1 MGKLL
6 ADITP
11 LRESPDFRR
20 LWLGSA
26 VSNLGSQLTL
36 VAVSL
41 EVYRLTQDSLYVG
54 LLSIFALVPL
64 VLGGLLGGSIADA
77 HDRRRVAL
85 LATTVLWLTTAALAL
100 QAWLEVGNVWLLYV
114 LVAVQSGAQAI
125 NQPARSAIIPML
137 VRKEL
142 LPAAN
147 ALSMISFGLAMTAG
161 PLLAG
166 VLVAW
171 VGFGWTY
178 TLDVASFVFAFWALL
193 KLPPMPPGKEAHR
206 AGLRSVV
213 EGFRFLGT
221 RPNLRM
227 TFVIDLVAMIFAQP
241 RALMPAIGAVM
252 IGGGEATVGI
262 LLASTA
268 VGAFLAGLF
277 SGPLGGVRRQGSAVV
292 WSVMGWG
299 ASIAGFGLVVVLAGR
314 SGEAGV
320 TLWLLP
326 AALCCALAG
335 ISDSVSAVFRT
346 TILQAA
352 TPDHLRGRLQ
362 GVFVVVVAGGPR
374 IGDMLAGGGTKLL
387 SEGWVLLLGGLLC
400 IAVAWAAGP
409 LAVGFPEVRRAEP
422 RSVAAAGAGISRGQE
437 LREEAQCI
445 ITTTD

>member
-1 MGKLL
+1 MENLL

-11 LRESPDFRR
+11 VRESPAFRR

-26 VSNLGSQLTL
+26 VSALGSQLTL

-64 VLGGLLGGSIADA
+64 IFGGLLGGSIADA
-77 HDRRRVAL
+77 HDRRTVAL
-85 LATTVLWLTTAALAL
+85 LASSVLWLSTAALAL
-100 QAWLEVGNVWLLYV
+100 QAWLQVGNVWLLYAI
-114 LVAVQSGAQAI
+114 VAVQSGAQAI
-125 NQPARSAIIPML
+125 NQPARSAIIPAL

-147 ALSMISFGLAMTAG
+147 ALSMMTFGLTMTAG

-171 VGFGWTY
+171 IGFGWTY
-178 TLDVASFVFAFWALL
+178 TIDLVTFAFAFWALL
-193 KLPPMPPGKEAHR
+193 KLPPMPPGQHAKP
-206 AGLRSVV
+206 AGLRSVL

-221 RPNLRM
+221 RPNVRM

-241 RALMPAIGAVM
+241 RALLPAIAALM

-277 SGPLGGVRRQGSAVV
+277 SGPLGGVRRQGTAVV

-299 ASIAGFGLVVVLAGR
+299 ASIAALGLVVVLAGQ
-314 SGEAGV
+314 SGGGGATV
-320 TLWLLP
+320 WLLP

-335 ISDSVSAVFRT
+335 IADSVSAVFRT
-346 TILQAA
+346 TILQAS

-374 IGDMLAGGGTKLL
+374 IGDMLAGGATKLL
-387 SEGWVLLLGGLLC
+387 NEGWVLLLGGVLC
-400 IAVAWAAGP
+400 IAVAWT
-409 LAVGFPEVRRAEP
+409 LARRQSGFLQYDARNPVP
-422 RSVAAAGAGISRGQE
+422 
-437 LREEAQCI
+437 
-445 ITTTD
+445 

>member
-1 MGKLL
+1 VGKFL

-11 LRESPDFRR
+11 LRESPAFRR
-20 LWLGSA
+20 LWLGTAASA
-26 VSNLGSQLTL
+26 VGSQLTL

-41 EVYRLTQDSLYVG
+41 EVYRLTQDSFYVG

-85 LATTVLWLTTAALAL
+85 LASSVLWLTTGCLAL
-100 QAWLEVGNVWLLYV
+100 QAWLQIGNVWLLYA

-125 NQPARSAIIPML
+125 NQPARSAIIPVL

-147 ALSMISFGLAMTAG
+147 ALSMMSMGLSMTAG

-166 VLVAW
+166 VLVATI
-171 VGFGWTY
+171 GFAWTY
-178 TLDVASFVFAFWALL
+178 TIDVASFAFVVWALV
-193 KLPPMPPGKEAHR
+193 KLPAMPPDRVTHR

-227 TFVIDLVAMIFAQP
+227 TFVIDLIAMILAQP
-241 RALMPAIGAVM
+241 RALLPAIGALM

-262 LLASTA
+262 LLAATA

-277 SGPLGGVRRQGSAVV
+277 SGPLGGVRAQGAAVV

-299 ASIAGFGLVVVLAGR
+299 ASVAGLGLVVVLAGR
-314 SGEAGV
+314 SGGAGV
-320 TLWLLP
+320 TAWLIP

-335 ISDSVSAVFRT
+335 IADSVSAVFRT
-346 TILQAA
+346 TILQSAA
-352 TPDHLRGRLQ
+352 PDHLRGRLQ

-374 IGDMLAGGGTKLL
+374 VGDLLAGGATKVL
-387 SEGWVLLLGGLLC
+387 SEGWVLLAGGVLC
-400 IAVAWAAGP
+400 AIAAWLVARWQS
-409 LAVGFPEVRRAEP
+409 GF
-422 RSVAAAGAGISRGQE
+422 
-437 LREEAQCI
+437 LRYDARNPVP
-445 ITTTD
+445 

>member
-1 MGKLL
+1 VGKFL

-11 LRESPDFRR
+11 LRESPAFRR
-20 LWLGSA
+20 LWLGTAASA
-26 VSNLGSQLTL
+26 VGSQLTL

-41 EVYRLTQDSLYVG
+41 EVYRLTQDSFYVG

-85 LATTVLWLTTAALAL
+85 LASSVLWLTTGCLAL
-100 QAWLEVGNVWLLYV
+100 QAWLQVGNVWLLYA

-125 NQPARSAIIPML
+125 NQPARSAIIPVL

-147 ALSMISFGLAMTAG
+147 ALSMMSMGLSMTAG

-166 VLVAW
+166 VLVATI
-171 VGFGWTY
+171 GFAWTY
-178 TLDVASFVFAFWALL
+178 TIDVASFAFVVWALV
-193 KLPPMPPGKEAHR
+193 KLPPMPPDRVTHR

-227 TFVIDLVAMIFAQP
+227 TFVIDLIAMILAQP
-241 RALMPAIGAVM
+241 RALLPAIGALM

-262 LLASTA
+262 LLAATA

-277 SGPLGGVRRQGSAVV
+277 SGPLGGVRAQGAAVV

-299 ASIAGFGLVVVLAGR
+299 ASVAGLGLVVVLAGR
-314 SGEAGV
+314 SGGAGV
-320 TLWLLP
+320 TAWLIP

-335 ISDSVSAVFRT
+335 IADSVSAVFRT
-346 TILQAA
+346 TILQSAA
-352 TPDHLRGRLQ
+352 PDHLRGRLQ

-374 IGDMLAGGGTKLL
+374 VGDLLAGGATKVL
-387 SEGWVLLLGGLLC
+387 SEGWVLLAGGVLC
-400 IAVAWAAGP
+400 AVAAWLVARWQS
-409 LAVGFPEVRRAEP
+409 GF
-422 RSVAAAGAGISRGQE
+422 
-437 LREEAQCI
+437 LRYDARNPVP
-445 ITTTD
+445 

>member
-11 LRESPDFRR
+11 LRESPAFRR

-26 VSNLGSQLTL
+26 VSAVGSQLTL

-41 EVYRLTQDSLYVG
+41 EVYRLTQDSFYVG
-54 LLSIFALVPL
+54 LLGVFALVPL
-64 VLGGLLGGSIADA
+64 VFGGLLGGSIADS
-77 HDRRRVAL
+77 HNRRTVAL
-85 LATTVLWLTTAALAL
+85 LATSVLWLTTGLIAL
-100 QAWLEVGNVWLLYV
+100 QSWLQLGNVWILYL
-114 LVAVQSGAQAI
+114 LVALQSGAQAI
-125 NQPARSAIIPML
+125 NQPARSAIIPTL
-137 VRKEL
+137 IRKEL

-147 ALSMISFGLAMTAG
+147 ALSMMSFGLALTVG

-178 TLDVASFVFAFWALL
+178 TIDFISFAFVLWAVFR
-193 KLPPMPPGKEAHR
+193 LPSMPPSGSAGR
-206 AGLRSVV
+206 AGIRSVA

-227 TFVIDLVAMIFAQP
+227 TFIIDLVAMILAQP
-241 RALMPAIGAVM
+241 RALMPAIGALM

-262 LLASTA
+262 LLASSA

-277 SGPLGGVRRQGSAVV
+277 SGPLGHVRWQGSAVV

-299 ASIAGFGLVVVLAGR
+299 ASIAGFGVVVLLAGR
-314 SGEAGV
+314 TDDGGATV
-320 TLWLLP
+320 WLVP

-335 ISDSVSAVFRT
+335 IVDSISAVFRN

-352 TPDHLRGRLQ
+352 APDHLRGRLQ
-362 GVFVVVVAGGPR
+362 GVFIVVVAGGPR
-374 IGDMLAGGGTKLL
+374 VGDLLAGGGTKIL
-387 SEGWVLLLGGLLC
+387 SEGWVLLLGGALC
-400 IAVAWAAGP
+400 IAVAWLAAQLQP
-409 LAVGFPEVRRAEP
+409 GFRQYDARDPVP
-422 RSVAAAGAGISRGQE
+422 
-437 LREEAQCI
+437 
-445 ITTTD
+445 

>member
-1 MGKLL
+1 MEKLL

-11 LRESPDFRR
+11 LRESPAFRR

-26 VSNLGSQLTL
+26 VSALGSQLTL

-54 LLSIFALVPL
+54 LLSLFALVPL
-64 VLGGLLGGSIADA
+64 VFGGLLGGSIADA
-77 HDRRRVAL
+77 HDRRTVAL
-85 LATTVLWLTTAALAL
+85 LASSVLWLTTAALAL
-100 QAWLEVGNVWLLYV
+100 QAWLEVGNVWLLYA

-125 NQPARSAIIPML
+125 NQPARSAIIPVL

-147 ALSMISFGLAMTAG
+147 ALSMMIFGLTMTAG

-178 TLDVASFVFAFWALL
+178 TIDVISFAFAFWALL
-193 KLPPMPPGKEAHR
+193 KLPSMPPGEHAR
-206 AGLRSVV
+206 PAGLRSVV

-241 RALMPAIGAVM
+241 RALLPAIGALM
-252 IGGGEATVGI
+252 IGGGETTVGI
-262 LLASTA
+262 LLASMA

-277 SGPLGGVRRQGSAVV
+277 SGPLGGVRRQGAAVV

-299 ASIAGFGLVVVLAGR
+299 GSVAAFGLVVVLAGH
-314 SGEAGV
+314 SGDDGV
-320 TLWLLP
+320 GVWLLP

-335 ISDSVSAVFRT
+335 IADSVSAVFRT
-346 TILQAA
+346 TILQAS

-374 IGDMLAGGGTKLL
+374 IGDMLAGGATKLL
-387 SEGWVLLLGGLLC
+387 NEGWVLLLGGMLC
-400 IAVAWAAGP
+400 IAVAWI
-409 LAVGFPEVRRAEP
+409 LARQQSGF
-422 RSVAAAGAGISRGQE
+422 
-437 LREEAQCI
+437 LRYDARNPVP
-445 ITTTD
+445 

>member
-1 MGKLL
+1 VGKLL

-11 LRESPDFRR
+11 LRESPAFRR

-26 VSNLGSQLTL
+26 VSNVGSQLTL

-64 VLGGLLGGSIADA
+64 VVGGLLGGSIADS
-77 HDRRRVAL
+77 HDRRTVAL
-85 LATTVLWLTTAALAL
+85 LSSSVLWLTTGGLAL
-100 QAWLEVGNVWLLYV
+100 QAWLGLGNVWLLYL

-125 NQPARSAIIPML
+125 NQPARSAIIPVL

-147 ALSMISFGLAMTAG
+147 ALSMITFGLAMTAG

-166 VLVAW
+166 LLVAS

-178 TLDVASFVFAFWALL
+178 SLDFVSFTFAFWALFR
-193 KLPPMPPGKEAHR
+193 LPPMPPGKEAGR
-206 AGLRSVV
+206 AGLRSVA

-227 TFVIDLVAMIFAQP
+227 TFIIDLVAMILAQP
-241 RALMPAIGAVM
+241 RALLPAVGALM
-252 IGGGEATVGI
+252 IGGGETTVGI

-277 SGPLGGVRRQGSAVV
+277 SGPLGHIRGQGGAVV
-292 WSVMGWG
+292 CSVMGWG

-314 SGEAGV
+314 SGSGV
-320 TLWLLP
+320 TPWLVP
-326 AALCCALAG
+326 AVLCCALAG
-335 ISDSVSAVFRT
+335 IADSVSAVFRT
-346 TILQAA
+346 TILQSA

-362 GVFVVVVAGGPR
+362 GVFIVVVAGGPR
-374 IGDMLAGGGTKLL
+374 LGDMLAGGGTKIL
-387 SEGWVLLLGGLLC
+387 SEGWVLLIGGVLC
-400 IAVAWAAGP
+400 IVVAWAA
-409 LAVGFPEVRRAEP
+409 ARWQSGFLKYDARNPVP
-422 RSVAAAGAGISRGQE
+422 
-437 LREEAQCI
+437 
-445 ITTTD
+445 

>member
-11 LRESPDFRR
+11 LRESPAFRR

-26 VSNLGSQLTL
+26 VSAVGSQLTL

-41 EVYRLTQDSLYVG
+41 EVYRLTQDSFYVG
-54 LLSIFALVPL
+54 LLGVFALAPL
-64 VLGGLLGGSIADA
+64 VFGGLLGGSIADS
-77 HDRRRVAL
+77 HNRRTVAL
-85 LATTVLWLTTAALAL
+85 LATSVLWLTTGLIAL
-100 QAWLEVGNVWLLYV
+100 QSWLQLGNVWVLYL
-114 LVAVQSGAQAI
+114 LVALQSGAQAI
-125 NQPARSAIIPML
+125 NQPARSAIIPTL
-137 VRKEL
+137 IRKEL

-147 ALSMISFGLAMTAG
+147 ALSMISFGLAMTVG

-178 TLDVASFVFAFWALL
+178 TIDFISFAFVLWAVFR
-193 KLPPMPPGKEAHR
+193 LPSMPPSRSAGR
-206 AGLRSVV
+206 AGIRSVI

-227 TFVIDLVAMIFAQP
+227 TFIIDLVAMILAQP
-241 RALMPAIGAVM
+241 RALMPAIGALM

-277 SGPLGGVRRQGSAVV
+277 SGPLGHVRWQGSAVV

-299 ASIAGFGLVVVLAGR
+299 ASIAGFGVVVLLAGR
-314 SGEAGV
+314 MDDGGA
-320 TLWLLP
+320 TIWLVP

-335 ISDSVSAVFRT
+335 IADSISAVFRN

-352 TPDHLRGRLQ
+352 APDHLRGRLQ
-362 GVFVVVVAGGPR
+362 GVFIVVVAGGPR
-374 IGDMLAGGGTKLL
+374 VGDLLAGGGTKIL
-387 SEGWVLLLGGLLC
+387 SEGWVLLLGGVLC
-400 IAVAWAAGP
+400 IAVAWLGAQLQP
-409 LAVGFPEVRRAEP
+409 GFRKYDARDPVP
-422 RSVAAAGAGISRGQE
+422 
-437 LREEAQCI
+437 
-445 ITTTD
+445 

>member
-1 MGKLL
+1 MGKFL

-11 LRESPDFRR
+11 LRESPAFRR

-26 VSNLGSQLTL
+26 ASALGSQLTL

-64 VLGGLLGGSIADA
+64 VFGGLLGGSIADA
-77 HDRRRVAL
+77 HDRRKVAL
-85 LATTVLWLTTAALAL
+85 LASAVLWLTTAGLAL
-100 QAWLEVGNVWLLYV
+100 QAWLQLGNVWLLYA

-125 NQPARSAIIPML
+125 NQPARSAMIPVL

-147 ALSMISFGLAMTAG
+147 ALSMMIFGLTMTAG

-166 VLVAW
+166 VLVATI
-171 VGFGWTY
+171 GFAWTY
-178 TLDVASFVFAFWALL
+178 TIDVASFAFVVWALL
-193 KLPPMPPGKEAHR
+193 KLPPMPPGQASHR

-227 TFVIDLVAMIFAQP
+227 TFVIDLVAMILAQP
-241 RALMPAIGAVM
+241 RALLPAIGALM
-252 IGGGEATVGI
+252 IGGGEATVGV

-277 SGPLGGVRRQGSAVV
+277 SGPLGAVRAQGAAVV

-299 ASIAGFGLVVVLAGR
+299 ASIAGLGLVVVLAGR
-314 SGEAGV
+314 SGAEGV
-320 TLWLLP
+320 TVWLVP

-335 ISDSVSAVFRT
+335 IADSVSAVFRT
-346 TILQAA
+346 TILQSA

-374 IGDMLAGGGTKLL
+374 VGDMLAGGATKLL
-387 SEGWVLLLGGLLC
+387 SEGWVLLAGGVLC
-400 IAVAWAAGP
+400 AVLAWLVARWQS
-409 LAVGFPEVRRAEP
+409 GFLKYDARNPVP
-422 RSVAAAGAGISRGQE
+422 
-437 LREEAQCI
+437 
-445 ITTTD
+445 

>member
-1 MGKLL
+1 MGKFL

-11 LRESPDFRR
+11 LRESPAFRR

-26 VSNLGSQLTL
+26 VSALGSQLTL

-41 EVYRLTQDSLYVG
+41 EIYRLTQDSLYVG
-54 LLSIFALVPL
+54 LLSLFALVPL
-64 VLGGLLGGSIADA
+64 VFGGLLGGSIADA
-77 HDRRRVAL
+77 HDRRTVAL
-85 LATTVLWLTTAALAL
+85 LASSVLWLTTAALAL
-100 QAWLEVGNVWLLYV
+100 QAWMQLGNVWLLYA

-125 NQPARSAIIPML
+125 NQPARSAIIPVL

-147 ALSMISFGLAMTAG
+147 ALSMMIFGLTMTAG

-171 VGFGWTY
+171 IGFGWTY
-178 TLDVASFVFAFWALL
+178 TIDVVSFAFAFWALL
-193 KLPPMPPGKEAHR
+193 KLPPMPPGEHAR
-206 AGLRSVV
+206 AAGLRSVV

-241 RALMPAIGAVM
+241 RALLPAIGALM

-262 LLASTA
+262 LLASMA

-277 SGPLGGVRRQGSAVV
+277 SGPLGGVRRQGTAVV

-299 ASIAGFGLVVVLAGR
+299 ASVGAFGLVVVLAGQTR
-314 SGEAGV
+314 DGGV
-320 TLWLLP
+320 TMWLLP

-335 ISDSVSAVFRT
+335 IADSVSAVFRT
-346 TILQAA
+346 TILQAS

-374 IGDMLAGGGTKLL
+374 IGDLLAGGATKLL
-387 SEGWVLLLGGLLC
+387 NEEWVLLIGGVMC
-400 IAVAWAAGP
+400 MAVAKTVAR
-409 LAVGFPEVRRAEP
+409 VQFGFVRYDARNP
-422 RSVAAAGAGISRGQE
+422 VP
-437 LREEAQCI
+437 
-445 ITTTD
+445 

>member
-1 MGKLL
+1 VGKLL
-6 ADITP
+6 ADIAP
-11 LRESPDFRR
+11 LKESPDFRR
-20 LWLGSA
+20 LWLSSA
-26 VSNLGSQLTL
+26 VSAVGSQLTL

-41 EVYRLTQDSLYVG
+41 EIYRLTQDSFYVG
-54 LLSIFALVPL
+54 LLAVFALVPL
-64 VLGGLLGGSIADA
+64 VIGGLLGGSIADS

-85 LATTVLWLTTAALAL
+85 LATTVLWLTTGLLAVQSWQEL
-100 QAWLEVGNVWLLYV
+100 GNVWVLYL

-137 VRKEL
+137 MGKEL

-147 ALSMISFGLAMTAG
+147 ALSMMSFGLAMTAG

-171 VGFGWTY
+171 LGFGWTY
-178 TLDVASFVFAFWALL
+178 LIDFASFALVL
-193 KLPPMPPGKEAHR
+193 RAVYRLPPLPPSGSRSR
-206 AGLRSVV
+206 AGIRSII

-227 TFVIDLVAMIFAQP
+227 TFVIDMIAMVLAQP

-252 IGGGEATVGI
+252 IGGGEATVGL

-268 VGAFLAGLF
+268 IGAFLAGLF
-277 SGPLGGVRRQGSAVV
+277 SGPLGGVRWQGSAVV
-292 WSVMGWG
+292 FSVMGWG
-299 ASIAGFGLVVVLAGR
+299 ASIAGFGLVVLLAG
-314 SGEAGV
+314 SSPDGEV

-335 ISDSVSAVFRT
+335 IADSISSVFRN

-362 GVFVVVVAGGPR
+362 GVFLVVVAGGPR
-374 IGDMLAGGGTKLL
+374 IGDLLAGGGTRILA
-387 SEGWVLLLGGLLC
+387 EGSVLLLGGVLC
-400 IAVAWAAGP
+400 IAGAWLAAKLQP
-409 LAVGFPEVRRAEP
+409 GFGRYDARNPAP
-422 RSVAAAGAGISRGQE
+422 
-437 LREEAQCI
+437 
-445 ITTTD
+445 

>member
-1 MGKLL
+1 MEKLL

-11 LRESPDFRR
+11 LRESPAFRR

-26 VSNLGSQLTL
+26 VSALGSQLTL

-54 LLSIFALVPL
+54 LLSLFALVPL
-64 VLGGLLGGSIADA
+64 VFGGLLGGSIADA
-77 HDRRRVAL
+77 HDRRTVAL
-85 LATTVLWLTTAALAL
+85 LASSVLWLTTAALAL
-100 QAWLEVGNVWLLYV
+100 QAWLEVGNVWLLYA

-125 NQPARSAIIPML
+125 NQPARSAIIPVL

-147 ALSMISFGLAMTAG
+147 ALSMMIFGLTMTAG

-178 TLDVASFVFAFWALL
+178 TIDVISFAFAFWALL
-193 KLPPMPPGKEAHR
+193 KLPSMPPGEHAR
-206 AGLRSVV
+206 PAGLRSVV

-241 RALMPAIGAVM
+241 RALLPAVGALM

-262 LLASTA
+262 LLASMA

-277 SGPLGGVRRQGSAVV
+277 SGPLGGVRRQGAAVV

-299 ASIAGFGLVVVLAGR
+299 GSVAAFGLVVVLAGH
-314 SGEAGV
+314 SGDDGV
-320 TLWLLP
+320 GMWLLP

-335 ISDSVSAVFRT
+335 IADSVSAVFRT
-346 TILQAA
+346 TILQAS

-374 IGDMLAGGGTKLL
+374 IGDMLAGGATKLL
-387 SEGWVLLLGGLLC
+387 NEGWVLLLGGMLC
-400 IAVAWAAGP
+400 IAVAWI
-409 LAVGFPEVRRAEP
+409 LARQQSGF
-422 RSVAAAGAGISRGQE
+422 
-437 LREEAQCI
+437 LRYDARNPVP
-445 ITTTD
+445 

>member
-1 MGKLL
+1 MENLL

-11 LRESPDFRR
+11 VRESPAFRR

-26 VSNLGSQLTL
+26 VSALGSQLTL

-41 EVYRLTQDSLYVG
+41 EVYRLTQDSFYVG

-64 VLGGLLGGSIADA
+64 VFGGLLGGSIADA
-77 HDRRRVAL
+77 HDRRTVAL
-85 LATTVLWLTTAALAL
+85 LASSVLWLSTVALAL
-100 QAWLEVGNVWLLYV
+100 QAWLQVGNVWLLYAI
-114 LVAVQSGAQAI
+114 VAVQSGAQAI
-125 NQPARSAIIPML
+125 NQPARSAIIPVL

-147 ALSMISFGLAMTAG
+147 ALNMMTFGLTMTAG

-171 VGFGWTY
+171 IGFGWTY
-178 TLDVASFVFAFWALL
+178 TIDVVSFAFAFWALL
-193 KLPPMPPGKEAHR
+193 KLPPMPPGKDAR
-206 AGLRSVV
+206 PAGLRSVL

-241 RALMPAIGAVM
+241 RALLPAIGAVM
-252 IGGGEATVGI
+252 VGGGEATVGI
-262 LLASTA
+262 LLASMA

-277 SGPLGGVRRQGSAVV
+277 SGPLGGVRRQGAAVV

-299 ASIAGFGLVVVLAGR
+299 ASVAAFGLVVVLAGH
-314 SGEAGV
+314 SGGDGV
-320 TLWLLP
+320 TMWLLP

-335 ISDSVSAVFRT
+335 IADSVSAVFRT
-346 TILQAA
+346 TILQAS

-374 IGDMLAGGGTKLL
+374 IGDMLAGGATKFLN
-387 SEGWVLLLGGLLC
+387 EGWVLLLGGVLC
-400 IAVAWAAGP
+400 IAVAWT
-409 LAVGFPEVRRAEP
+409 LARLQSGF
-422 RSVAAAGAGISRGQE
+422 
-437 LREEAQCI
+437 LRYDARNPVP
-445 ITTTD
+445 

>member
-11 LRESPDFRR
+11 LRESPAFRR

-26 VSNLGSQLTL
+26 VSNVGSQLTL

-64 VLGGLLGGSIADA
+64 VVGGLLGGSIADS
-77 HDRRRVAL
+77 HDRRTVAL
-85 LATTVLWLTTAALAL
+85 LASSVLWLTTVCLAL
-100 QAWLEVGNVWLLYV
+100 QAWLQLGNVWLLYV
-114 LVAVQSGAQAI
+114 LVAIQSGTQAI
-125 NQPARSAIIPML
+125 NQPARSAIIPVL

-147 ALSMISFGLAMTAG
+147 ALNMIAFGLSTTAG

-178 TLDVASFVFAFWALL
+178 TIDVVSFAFAFWALL
-193 KLPPMPPGKEAHR
+193 KLPAMPPGKEAGR
-206 AGLRSVV
+206 AGLRPVV

-227 TFVIDLVAMIFAQP
+227 TFIIDLVAMIFAQP
-241 RALMPAIGAVM
+241 RALLPAIGALM
-252 IGGGEATVGI
+252 IGGGETTVGL

-268 VGAFLAGLF
+268 IGAFLAGLF
-277 SGPLGGVRRQGSAVV
+277 SGPLGRVRRQGSAVV

-299 ASIAGFGLVVVLAGR
+299 ASIGGFGLVVVLAGR
-314 SGEAGV
+314 SGADGV

-335 ISDSVSAVFRT
+335 IADSVSAVFRT

-352 TPDHLRGRLQ
+352 APDHLRGRLQ
-362 GVFVVVVAGGPR
+362 GVFIVVVAGGPR

-387 SEGWVLLLGGLLC
+387 SEGWVLLLGGGLC
-400 IAVAWAAGP
+400 IAVAWLVSRWQSGFLAYDARGP
-409 LAVGFPEVRRAEP
+409 VP
-422 RSVAAAGAGISRGQE
+422 
-437 LREEAQCI
+437 
-445 ITTTD
+445 

>member
-11 LRESPDFRR
+11 LKESPAFRR

-26 VSNLGSQLTL
+26 VSAVGSQLTL

-41 EVYRLTQDSLYVG
+41 EVYRLTEDSFYVG
-54 LLSIFALVPL
+54 LLGVFALVPL
-64 VLGGLLGGSIADA
+64 VFGGLLGGSIADS

-85 LATTVLWLTTAALAL
+85 LATAVLWLTTGLIAL
-100 QAWLEVGNVWLLYV
+100 QSWLHLGNVWILYL
-114 LVAVQSGAQAI
+114 LVALQSAAQAI
-125 NQPARSAIIPML
+125 NQPARSAIIPVL
-137 VRKEL
+137 IRKEL

-147 ALSMISFGLAMTAG
+147 ALSMVSFGLAMTVG

-166 VLVAW
+166 LLVAW

-178 TLDVASFVFAFWALL
+178 TIDFISFAFVLWAVFR
-193 KLPPMPPGKEAHR
+193 LPAMPPAASAGR
-206 AGLRSVV
+206 AGIRSVA

-227 TFVIDLVAMIFAQP
+227 TFIIDLVAMILAQP

-252 IGGGEATVGI
+252 IGGGESTVGI

-277 SGPLGGVRRQGSAVV
+277 SGPLGHVRWQGSAVV

-299 ASIAGFGLVVVLAGR
+299 ASIAGFGVVVLLAGR
-314 SGEAGV
+314 TDDGGA

-335 ISDSVSAVFRT
+335 IADSISSVFRN

-362 GVFVVVVAGGPR
+362 GVFIVVVAGGPR
-374 IGDMLAGGGTKLL
+374 VGDLLAGGGTKILT
-387 SEGWVLLLGGLLC
+387 EGWVLLLGGVLC
-400 IAVAWAAGP
+400 IAVAWLAAQLQP
-409 LAVGFPEVRRAEP
+409 GFRKYDARNPVP
-422 RSVAAAGAGISRGQE
+422 
-437 LREEAQCI
+437 
-445 ITTTD
+445 

>member
-1 MGKLL
+1 VEKLL

-11 LRESPDFRR
+11 LRESPAFRR

-26 VSNLGSQLTL
+26 VSALGSQLTL

-54 LLSIFALVPL
+54 LLSLFALVPL
-64 VLGGLLGGSIADA
+64 VFGGLLGGSIADA
-77 HDRRRVAL
+77 HDRRTVAL
-85 LATTVLWLTTAALAL
+85 LASSVLWLTTAALAL
-100 QAWLEVGNVWLLYV
+100 QAWLEVGNVWLLYA

-125 NQPARSAIIPML
+125 NQPARSAIIPVL

-147 ALSMISFGLAMTAG
+147 ALSMMIFGLTMTAG

-178 TLDVASFVFAFWALL
+178 TIDVISFAFAFWALL
-193 KLPPMPPGKEAHR
+193 KLPSMPPGEHAR
-206 AGLRSVV
+206 PAGLRSVV

-241 RALMPAIGAVM
+241 RALLPAIGALM

-262 LLASTA
+262 LLASMA

-277 SGPLGGVRRQGSAVV
+277 SGPLGGIRRQGAAVV

-299 ASIAGFGLVVVLAGR
+299 GSVAAFGLVVVLAGH
-314 SGEAGV
+314 SGDDGV
-320 TLWLLP
+320 GMWLLP

-335 ISDSVSAVFRT
+335 IADSVSAVFRT
-346 TILQAA
+346 TILQAS

-374 IGDMLAGGGTKLL
+374 IGDMLAGGATKLL
-387 SEGWVLLLGGLLC
+387 NEGWVLLLGGMLC
-400 IAVAWAAGP
+400 IAVAWI
-409 LAVGFPEVRRAEP
+409 LARQQSGF
-422 RSVAAAGAGISRGQE
+422 
-437 LREEAQCI
+437 LRYDARNPVP
-445 ITTTD
+445 

>member
-147 ALSMISFGLAMTAG
+147 ALSMITFGLGMTAG

-178 TLDVASFVFAFWALL
+178 TLDVASFAFAFWALL
-193 KLPPMPPGKEAHR
+193 KLPPMPPGKEVHR

-252 IGGGEATVGI
+252 IGGGEATVGV
-262 LLASTA
+262 LLAATA

-277 SGPLGGVRRQGSAVV
+277 SGPLGGIRKQGTAVV

-314 SGEAGV
+314 SGEHGV

-335 ISDSVSAVFRT
+335 IADSVSAVFRT

-362 GVFVVVVAGGPR
+362 GVFIVVVAGGPR
-374 IGDMLAGGGTKLL
+374 IGDMLAGGGTKIL

-400 IAVAWAAGP
+400 IAVAWVVARWQS
-409 LAVGFPEVRRAEP
+409 GFLKYDARNPVP
-422 RSVAAAGAGISRGQE
+422 
-437 LREEAQCI
+437 
-445 ITTTD
+445 